1 MPSSIKSTMQ
11 HMPEAFIPEKAQG
24 VDAVVQFQFS
34 GAEAGDWVVHIHGGR
49 CEVSPGRA
57 EHAALTFAADSAD
70 FLAVLNGEMD
80 GMRAFMQG
88 KLQLAGDLGL
98 AMRLLGFFELD

>member
-1 MPSSIKSTMQ
+1 MPSSIQSTMQ
-11 HMPEAFIPEKAQG
+11 HMPTVFIPAKAHG
-24 VDAVVQFQFS
+24 VDAVVQFEFS
-34 GAEAGDWVVHIHGGR
+34 GAEAGEWIVHIHDGQ
-49 CEVSPGRA
+49 CDVSPGRA
-57 EHAALTFAADSAD
+57 EHAALLFAADSED

-98 AMRLLGFFELD
+98 AMKLLKFFKMD